1 MRRTV
6 SLVLMSILVGGGV
19 VSCSKADSSSTGSA
33 PPVNDPGSRSG
44 GVVGGPR
51 GAVGGPGGVVGG
63 PKGAEG
69 AMVVAPAA
77 EGAPGAPD
85 PEYQLDVVPSEP
97 AALSNTFDVR
107 VTPGK
112 GFHMNKDYPT
122 KLTLELPAGVSSPKA
137 VLEPAD
143 AAAFTDDQLAFAI
156 KLTATAKGDYTIPA
170 VLKFAVCTDATCNPK
185 KQSIALQ
192 LKAQ

>member
-6 SLVLMSILVGGGV
+6 SLVLMSILGGGGV

-44 GVVGGPR
+44 V
-51 GAVGGPGGVVGG
+51 VGGPGGVVGG